1 MTGIITGL
9 NDWGCQGAECFSKP
23 WPPLYRYCYFYWL
36 VDFTSD
42 VKTLLSASFNSFT
55 RTMGL
60 MGLIEAL
67 RLKKRSKK
75 WKQQALLLIDRFPG
89 KVLPKDKC
97 LPSYPITQN
106 PSSYE
111 QQHST
116 KVYSLIE
123 VPFIL
128 LFMNCAWIRIH
139 QRLIQ
144 LFPGVC
150 LIRHY
155 YSKRNRKLKWRKQ
168 LSDMRMLF
176 WSFTSL
182 QEKELYPLPLS
193 HCLKTWRK
201 IIISSRWSTKY
212 LTCSRAYPSRHEF

>member
-1 MTGIITGL
+1 M
-9 NDWGCQGAECFSKP
+9 
-23 WPPLYRYCYFYWL
+23 
-36 VDFTSD
+36 
-42 VKTLLSASFNSFT
+42 
-55 RTMGL
+55 
-60 MGLIEAL
+60 
-67 RLKKRSKK
+67 
-75 WKQQALLLIDRFPG
+75 LLIDRFPG
-89 KVLPKDKC
+89 KVRPKDEC
-97 LPSYPITQN
+97 LPSYPTTQN
-106 PSSYE
+106 SSSYE
-111 QQHST
+111 QQHWT

-123 VPFIL
+123 VLFIL

-182 QEKELYPLPLS
+182 QEKKLYPLPLS

-212 LTCSRAYPSRHEF
+212 LTCSRAYISVSPWVLIYRWKGFTKMGIRKRNIPKISNQGTELFKEYLIF

>member
-9 NDWGCQGAECFSKP
+9 NDWGCQGAECFSKS

-36 VDFTSD
+36 IDFTSD
-42 VKTLLSASFNSFT
+42 VKTLPSASFNSFT

-89 KVLPKDKC
+89 KVRPKDEC
-97 LPSYPITQN
+97 LPSYSTTQN

-123 VPFIL
+123 VLFIL

-182 QEKELYPLPLS
+182 QEKKLYPLPLS

>member
-1 MTGIITGL
+1 MTGITGH

-23 WPPLYRYCYFYWL
+23 WPHLYRYCYFYWL
-36 VDFTSD
+36 IDFTSD
-42 VKTLLSASFNSFT
+42 VKTLPSAYFNSFT

-60 MGLIEAL
+60 IGLIEAL
-67 RLKKRSKK
+67 RLRKRSKK

-89 KVLPKDKC
+89 KVRPKDKC

-123 VPFIL
+123 VLFIL

-139 QRLIQ
+139 QRFVQ

-150 LIRHY
+150 LIRRY
-155 YSKRNRKLKWRKQ
+155 Y
-168 LSDMRMLF
+168 
-176 WSFTSL
+176 
-182 QEKELYPLPLS
+182 
-193 HCLKTWRK
+193 
-201 IIISSRWSTKY
+201 
-212 LTCSRAYPSRHEF
+212 